1 MYAIHNIYYMLI
13 IHYIFPLYT
22 YMSPRMTGD
31 ERTNPAKALLLRIV
45 PAGLITYLKHTP
57 LDEGQKEVLDD
68 IEYEYYAQYMNN
80 ASVLLSRPHIG
91 AASLHS
97 QVNTQHTHEVYYII
111 YVYA

>member
-1 MYAIHNIYYMLI
+1 
-13 IHYIFPLYT
+13 
-22 YMSPRMTGD
+22 MTGD

-57 LDEGQKEVLDD
+57 LDEGQKSVLDD

-80 ASVLLSRPHIG
+80 ASVLLSRPHLG

-97 QVNTQHTHEVYYII
+97 QVNTIRTIDIYI
-111 YVYA
+111 YVYICMYVNHHSIIYNIVYLL

>member
-1 MYAIHNIYYMLI
+1 MIYASL
-13 IHYIFPLYT
+13 
-22 YMSPRMTGD
+22 RMTGD
-31 ERTNPAKALLLRIV
+31 ERTNPAKALLLRMV

-97 QVNTQHTHEVYYII
+97 QVNTIRAHDMYYVHHHHWRKIILVCNIVYLL
-111 YVYA
+111 